1 MSGIV
6 TQQPNHIALVDCN
19 NFYVSCE
26 RLFRPDLAEKP
37 VAVLSNNDGCIV
49 SRSQEVKAL
58 GIKMAVPVHQVEHL
72 IKQHNIQLFSSNYTL
87 YADLSARVMHCLT
100 AFSPRVDVY
109 SIDEAFLDLD
119 RWNLKILP
127 LGQEIK
133 YSIQRWVGIPVSV
146 GIAPTKTLAKLANLA
161 AKKWPKAGGVVD
173 LSLPERRKKLMKLLA
188 VSDVWGVG
196 KQLSQQLNKHGI
208 YTIWDLHQQ
217 PAERMNKLFN
227 ITLAHI
233 VQELQG
239 YPVIAFNKK
248 IAAKKQIICSRSF
261 KKRLNEKAE
270 LLEMLALFCLRAAEK
285 LRAQN
290 SVTGK
295 LSIYIRS
302 NPFDK
307 KTYYEKSADYLL
319 TSATQDSRDLVK
331 IAKILLDKIYKKGPL
346 YQKAGVTLGNIRP
359 MIEHSHSH
367 SQLDLFASSENTQ
380 PEKLMHA
387 VDQINQRFPH
397 AVTLATVGDKK
408 WRMMEGLHNSARYTT
423 DWNQLAKVIS

>member
-1 MSGIV
+1 
-6 TQQPNHIALVDCN
+6 
-19 NFYVSCE
+19 
-26 RLFRPDLAEKP
+26 
-37 VAVLSNNDGCIV
+37 
-49 SRSQEVKAL
+49 
-58 GIKMAVPVHQVEHL
+58 MAVPVHQVEQL
-72 IKQHNIQLFSSNYTL
+72 IKRHNIQLFSSNYTL

-109 SIDEAFLDLD
+109 SIDEAFIDLD
-119 RWNLKILP
+119 CWNLKILP
-127 LGQEIK
+127 LGLEIK
-133 YSIQRWVGIPVSV
+133 HSIQRWVGIPVSV

-161 AKKWPKAGGVVD
+161 AKKWPKTGGVVD
-173 LSLPERRKKLMKLLA
+173 LSLPERRRKLMKLLP

-239 YPVIAFNKK
+239 NPVIAFNKK
-248 IAAKKQIICSRSF
+248 IVAKKQIICSRSF
-261 KKRLNEKAE
+261 KKRLKEKAE

-290 SVTGK
+290 SVAGK

-319 TSATQDSRDLVK
+319 KSATQDSRDLVK

-346 YQKAGVTLGNIRP
+346 YQKAGITLGNIRP
-359 MIEHSHSH
+359 MIEYSHSH